1 MLNNYISEQSVMKMK
16 NAQCKEKTFET
27 SSCYLELTITCNAK
41 RQKDAYYIMS
51 TLILCTWRINVLNRE
66 RQMLCEATCTTYY
79 QYILLDN
86 LF

>member
-51 TLILCTWRINVLNRE
+51 TLILCTWHINVLNIE
-66 RQMLCEATCTTYY
+66 RGKCFVKQPVLHITGIYC
-79 QYILLDN
+79 
-86 LF
+86 